1 MVEEINAANLQ
12 TISNFIYGT
21 GVLVSGP
28 LCHFIYIY
36 FQLLI
41 WLIKKRIF
49 LSGFWIECTVN
60 FTRLMIY
67 LSIYYNQFLKYMTGL
82 TGEFEMINKLGE
94 NKRCCI
100 FILVKKI
107 YRYIEYIKYH
117 KRKKLKNIFKMKV
130 EYIKLFKSWP

>member
-1 MVEEINAANLQ
+1 
-12 TISNFIYGT
+12 
-21 GVLVSGP
+21 
-28 LCHFIYIY
+28 
-36 FQLLI
+36 
-41 WLIKKRIF
+41 
-49 LSGFWIECTVN
+49 
-60 FTRLMIY
+60 
-67 LSIYYNQFLKYMTGL
+67 MTGL